1 LIAINNHFSIFIVYP
16 LMPWIGV
23 MSLGYCLGK
32 FYQKD
37 FSPKRRRKILFIL
50 GSGCILAFI
59 LLRLLN
65 NYGEPES
72 WKQYP
77 STLFSFMSFINTT
90 KYPPSLLYLLM
101 TIGPSLIFL
110 SLTETFINK
119 IAQFFI
125 VFGRVPLFF
134 YLMHLYLLHLAAF
147 TATLFSYSWSET
159 IDAMTKMTDFPS
171 GYGFSLLIVYL
182 IWIVTIL
189 ILYPLCKL
197 YNNFK
202 STHQSWWLSY
212 I

>member
-1 LIAINNHFSIFIVYP
+1 
-16 LMPWIGV
+16 
-23 MSLGYCLGK
+23 
-32 FYQKD
+32 
-37 FSPKRRRKILFIL
+37 
-50 GSGCILAFI
+50 
-59 LLRLLN
+59 
-65 NYGEPES
+65 
-72 WKQYP
+72 
-77 STLFSFMSFINTT
+77 
-90 KYPPSLLYLLM
+90 
-101 TIGPSLIFL
+101 
-110 SLTETFINK
+110 
-119 IAQFFI
+119 
-125 VFGRVPLFF
+125 
-134 YLMHLYLLHLAAF
+134 LYLLHLAAF